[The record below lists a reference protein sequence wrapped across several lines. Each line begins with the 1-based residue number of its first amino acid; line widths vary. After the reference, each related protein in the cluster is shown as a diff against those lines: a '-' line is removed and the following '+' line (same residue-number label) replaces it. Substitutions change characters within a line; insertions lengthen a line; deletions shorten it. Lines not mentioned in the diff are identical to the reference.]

1 MEYSA
6 RAESPGA
13 VRILLKNGE
22 KSMDKTDKAS
32 PYRWVILVTFMLVSM
47 ATQVQW
53 LAHAS
58 VMRAASVFYAGQFNP
73 SSVINID
80 FLAMLYMIVYIAACI
95 PASMIL
101 DKRGIKAGLGIGSL
115 LLALAGLAKG
125 IWSGSFA
132 AQIAAQTVLAVA
144 QPFIINAVT
153 AVSVRWFPLRERGTA
168 AGLASLSQY
177 LGFIVAMGLTPL
189 LVVSDPARA
198 DYGKGMDTALLVYGI
213 FSFAAG
219 LAALLLIRERPAKLQ
234 SDDSHR
240 YSGFAKEIR
249 SILSHRDMRILVLL
263 FFIGLGIMNAVSSMV
278 DSIAGNLGVRDS
290 DGLIGVF
297 MILGGIIGAVVIP
310 MLSDKFRKRKLFL
323 ILCIV
328 LMIPGMA
335 GLSFAKYMN
344 PYRYDWKTVQAPEG
358 ADPRLRENI
367 PHPSVEIG
375 ATGDYVF
382 SYELKDRRGEVLDS
396 GIVGIRA
403 REPGTAA
410 ALKEGAGTID
420 AVRGQAVILSGS
432 GKDSEVVRSIYIL
445 ALVSS
450 FIFGFAIMS
459 AGPIGFQYAAEII
472 HPASE
477 SISQGMLLLV
487 GQISGIAF
495 TAGMSIRN
503 KAFIDGFM
511 TLFFF
516 LSIAV
521 LVSVLF
527 MEESP
532 MIVTEK
538 EKYGI

>member
-1 MEYSA
+1 
-6 RAESPGA
+6 
-13 VRILLKNGE
+13 
-22 KSMDKTDKAS
+22 
-32 PYRWVILVTFMLVSM
+32 MLVSM

-58 VMRAASVFYAGQFNP
+58 VMRAASVFYAGQFSP
-73 SSVINID
+73 SSIINID
-80 FLAMLYMIVYIAACI
+80 FLAMVYMIVYIVACI
-95 PASMIL
+95 PASMII
-101 DKRGIKAGLGIGSL
+101 DKRGIKVGLGIGSL
-115 LLALAGLAKG
+115 LVALAGLAKG
-125 IWSGSFA
+125 VWAGSFA

-189 LVVSDPARA
+189 LVVSDPTRA
-198 DYGKGMDTALLVYGI
+198 DYGQGMDRALLVYGI

-219 LAALLLIRERPAKLQ
+219 IAALLLIKERPANVQ
-234 SDDSHR
+234 SDDSHQ
-240 YSGFAKEIR
+240 YSGFAKEVR
-249 SILSHRDMRILVLL
+249 AILSHRDMRILILL

-297 MILGGIIGAVVIP
+297 MILGGIIGAVIIP

-323 ILCIV
+323 ILCIA

-335 GLSFAKYMN
+335 GLSFAKHLN
-344 PYRYDWKTVQAPEG
+344 PFGYGWKTLSAPDG
-358 ADPRLRENI
+358 ADVRLRSDL
-367 PHPSVEIG
+367 PRPSVEIE
-375 ATGDYVF
+375 ATGTYVF
-382 SYELKDRRGEVLDS
+382 AFELRDKYGQALDS
-396 GIVGIRA
+396 GTVKIHA
-403 REPGTAA
+403 REPGSAVEAA
-410 ALKEGAGTID
+410 IEPGTIE
-420 AVRGQAVILSGS
+420 AIRGQAVMLSGS
-432 GKDSEVVRSIYIL
+432 DMDSQVVRSIYIL

-450 FIFGFAIMS
+450 FLFGFAVMS
-459 AGPIGFQYAAEII
+459 AGPIGFQYAAEVI

-503 KAFIDGFM
+503 KTYIDGFM
-511 TLFFF
+511 VMFFF
-516 LSIAV
+516 LAIVVFVSIF
-521 LVSVLF
+521 F
-527 MEESP
+527 MKESP

-538 EKYGI
+538 EKYGG